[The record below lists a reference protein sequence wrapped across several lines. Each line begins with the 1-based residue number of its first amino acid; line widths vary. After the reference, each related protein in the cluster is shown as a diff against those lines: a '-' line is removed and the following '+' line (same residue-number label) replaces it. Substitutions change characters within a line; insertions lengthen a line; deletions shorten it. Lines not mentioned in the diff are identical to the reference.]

1 MATRFFGDD
10 DSAWSAP
17 ASPPTPRVA
26 LVIGNG
32 NYRASRLE
40 NPARDA
46 RLIGEA
52 LDSLGFD
59 TELVID
65 AGKAV
70 LETAI
75 VRLGERLEKAGPEAV
90 GFFYF
95 AGHGIQHQG
104 CNYLV
109 PIDAQIPDTRYLKSG
124 AVTVD
129 YLVEELARSHSLAN
143 VVVLDACRDS
153 AVRDSGG
160 GMTQGLASIKDLP
173 DGTLVVFSTAAGQ
186 LADDGQ
192 GDHSPY
198 ARALVR
204 NLVEPNRRLEE
215 IFFSTSREVA
225 QATAN
230 TQRPA
235 LFVQGAIAPVVLRP
249 LEEPPTAP
257 PVTAAPQAPPIISA
271 PSAAPVVAD
280 PLPAPEPVPA
290 EPPPLPE
297 NARALAAPDA
307 LAEPSPASSPAPL
320 TVQAAAPAPA
330 VMRPQTLLRPL
341 PNARPAAGRSA
352 SQWVPLAAIVV
363 GVIAIVAVVAGLFLR
378 QRETP
383 VDIADPVSWP
393 VARDT
398 AVLWRVPHGEPCPS
412 GWMRAIDGIY
422 CMTSGE
428 PLGAVWEAGRVPLPL
443 ASAMVLKTSPRTG
456 TRCPDGTVF
465 EAENACLAPMRPDWL
480 GDGSRTAAGVQP
492 DMAGAYAGDAQLAPR
507 GSPACSGGAA
517 IFPFSGY
524 CLTGAS
530 RFGDVAPTPLGHERL
545 SGGEP
550 AGPVSLA
557 AYRRITTCPRLTTVL
572 QNNDYCLVAPVW

>member
-10 DSAWSAP
+10 DTEWSAP

-32 NYRASRLE
+32 NYRTSRLE

-95 AGHGIQHQG
+95 AGHGIQHLG
-104 CNYLV
+104 SNYLV

-124 AVTVD
+124 AVLVD

-160 GMTQGLASIKDLP
+160 GMTQGLASIRDLP

-186 LADDGQ
+186 LADDGH

-225 QATAN
+225 QATGN
-230 TQRPA
+230 SQRPA
-235 LFVQGAIAPVVLRP
+235 LFVQGAIAPVVLKP
-249 LEEPPTAP
+249 AEEPPPAP
-257 PVTAAPQAPPIISA
+257 AMPPAPAAPVPAAPQ
-271 PSAAPVVAD
+271 PVVAS
-280 PLPAPEPVPA
+280 PPPEPVAA
-290 EPPPLPE
+290 EPSPQPE
-297 NARALAAPDA
+297 NARALPVADAVADPLPVVAAP
-307 LAEPSPASSPAPL
+307 PMPAPPAPMPRVAMRPQGL
-320 TVQAAAPAPA
+320 LGPAPA
-330 VMRPQTLLRPL
+330 READRRT
-341 PNARPAAGRSA
+341 A
-352 SQWVPLAAIVV
+352 SQWVPLAAIVA
-363 GVIAIVAVVAGLFLR
+363 GVIAIAAVVAGLFLR

-383 VDIADPVSWP
+383 VDLASPISWP
-393 VARDT
+393 MAKDQ
-398 AVLWRVPHGEPCPS
+398 AVLWRVPHGEPCPA
-412 GWMRAIDGIY
+412 GWARVVDGIY

-428 PLGAVWEAGRVPLPL
+428 PLGAIWDAGRAPLPL
-443 ASAMVLKTSPRTG
+443 ASAMTLKASPRSG
-456 TRCPDGTVF
+456 LRCPEGTVF
-465 EAENACLAPMRPDWL
+465 EAESACLAPVRPDWL
-480 GDGSRTAAGVQP
+480 GDGLRTAGAAQI
-492 DMAGAYAGDAQLAPR
+492 DMAGAYAGDAELAPR
-507 GSPACSGGAA
+507 SAPGCSAGSA

-524 CLTGAS
+524 CLTGAA
-530 RFGDVAPTPLGHERL
+530 RFGAVTPTALGHDRL

-550 AGPVSLA
+550 ATSVRLA
-557 AYRRITTCPRLTTVL
+557 AYRRLTTCPRLTTVL
-572 QNNDYCLVAPVW
+572 ENSDYCLVAPVW

>member
-10 DSAWSAP
+10 DTEWSAP

-32 NYRASRLE
+32 NYRTSRLE

-104 CNYLV
+104 SNYLV

-124 AVTVD
+124 AVLVD

-186 LADDGQ
+186 LADDGH

-225 QATAN
+225 QATGN
-230 TQRPA
+230 SQRPA
-235 LFVQGAIAPVVLRP
+235 LFVQGAIAPVVLKP
-249 LEEPPTAP
+249 AEEPPPAAAVAP
-257 PVTAAPQAPPIISA
+257 APAAPQPAVAAPP
-271 PSAAPVVAD
+271 
-280 PLPAPEPVPA
+280 PEPVAA

-297 NARALAAPDA
+297 NARALAVADVAADPLPGAAP
-307 LAEPSPASSPAPL
+307 LPAPP
-320 TVQAAAPAPA
+320 APAPRA
-330 VMRPQTLLRPL
+330 AMRPQGLLGPTPMRE
-341 PNARPAAGRSA
+341 ADRRTA

-363 GVIAIVAVVAGLFLR
+363 GVIAIAAVVAGLFLR
-378 QRETP
+378 QRAAP
-383 VDIADPVSWP
+383 VDLASPVSWP
-393 VARDT
+393 VAKDQ
-398 AVLWRVPHGEPCPS
+398 AVLWRVPHGEPCPA
-412 GWMRAIDGIY
+412 GWMRVVDGIY

-428 PLGAVWEAGRVPLPL
+428 PLGAVWDAGRVPLPL
-443 ASAMVLKTSPRTG
+443 ASAMTLKGSPRSG
-456 TRCPDGTVF
+456 ARCPEGTVF
-465 EAENACLAPMRPDWL
+465 EAENACLAPVRPDWL
-480 GDGSRTAAGVQP
+480 GDGQRTAGAAQF
-492 DMAGAYAGDAQLAPR
+492 DLAGAYAGDAELAPR
-507 GSPACSGGAA
+507 SAPGCSAGSA

-524 CLTGAS
+524 CLTGAA
-530 RFGDVAPTPLGHERL
+530 RFGAVTPTALGHDRL

-550 AGPVSLA
+550 VASVRLA
-557 AYRRITTCPRLTTVL
+557 AYRRLTACPRLTTVL
-572 QNNDYCLVAPVW
+572 ENSEYCLVAPVW

>member
-10 DSAWSAP
+10 DSEWTAP

-32 NYRASRLE
+32 NYRTSRLE

-75 VRLGERLEKAGPEAV
+75 VRLGERLENAGPEAV

-104 CNYLV
+104 SNYLV

-124 AVTVD
+124 AVLVD

-235 LFVQGAIAPVVLRP
+235 LFVQGAIAPIVLKP
-249 LEEPPTAP
+249 AEEPPPAIPAP
-257 PVTAAPQAPPIISA
+257 ATPPPAAASLPPAAPPI
-271 PSAAPVVAD
+271 
-280 PLPAPEPVPA
+280 LA

-297 NARALAAPDA
+297 NARALAMADAVADPLPEVAP
-307 LAEPSPASSPAPL
+307 PPVP
-320 TVQAAAPAPA
+320 APAPPR
-330 VMRPQTLLRPL
+330 VPMRPQGLLAPA
-341 PNARPAAGRSA
+341 PTRPATRKSA
-352 SQWVPLAAIVV
+352 SQWVPLAAIVA
-363 GVIAIVAVVAGLFLR
+363 GVIAIAAVVAGLFLR
-378 QRETP
+378 QREAP
-383 VDIADPVSWP
+383 VDIANPVSWP
-393 VARDT
+393 VAKDA

-412 GWMRAIDGIY
+412 GWSRVVDGIY
-422 CMTSGE
+422 CMTSGA
-428 PLGAVWEAGRVPLPL
+428 PLGAIWEAGRVPLPL
-443 ASAMVLKTSPRTG
+443 ASAMTLKGSPRTG
-456 TRCPDGTVF
+456 ARCPEGTVF
-465 EAENACLAPMRPDWL
+465 EAENACLAPVRPDWL
-480 GDGSRTAAGVQP
+480 GDGLRTAGAVQI
-492 DMAGAYAGDAQLAPR
+492 DMAGAYAGEAELAPR
-507 GSPACSGGAA
+507 NSPGCSGGSAA
-517 IFPFSGY
+517 FPFSGY
-524 CLTGAS
+524 CLTGAA
-530 RFGDVAPTPLGHERL
+530 RFGAVTPTTLGHERL

-550 AGPVSLA
+550 AASVRLA
-557 AYRRITTCPRLTTVL
+557 AYRRLTTCPRLTTVL
-572 QNNDYCLVAPVW
+572 ENSDYCLVAPVW

>member
-10 DSAWSAP
+10 DSEWSAP

-32 NYRASRLE
+32 NYRTSRLE

-104 CNYLV
+104 SNYLV

-124 AVTVD
+124 AVLVD

-160 GMTQGLASIKDLP
+160 GMTQGLASIRDLP

-225 QATAN
+225 QSTSN

-235 LFVQGAIAPVVLRP
+235 LFVQGAIAPVVLKP
-249 LEEPPTAP
+249 AEEPPAP
-257 PVTAAPQAPPIISA
+257 PAVAAPTVSPAVTEPAPE
-271 PSAAPVVAD
+271 
-280 PLPAPEPVPA
+280 PLPAPEPVPL

-297 NARALAAPDA
+297 NARALPIADTVADP
-307 LAEPSPASSPAPL
+307 LPASAPLPVPAPPIPMPP
-320 TVQAAAPAPA
+320 V
-330 VMRPQTLLRPL
+330 VMRPQGLLAPA
-341 PNARPAAGRSA
+341 PTRPAAGRSA
-352 SQWVPLAAIVV
+352 SQWVPLAAIVA

-378 QRETP
+378 QREAP
-383 VDIADPVSWP
+383 VDIANPVSWP
-393 VARDT
+393 VAKDA

-412 GWMRAIDGIY
+412 GWSRAIDAIY
-422 CMTSGE
+422 CMRSGE
-428 PLGAVWEAGRVPLPL
+428 PLGAVWEAGRMPLPL
-443 ASAMVLKTSPRTG
+443 ASAMTLKASPRAG
-456 TRCPDGTVF
+456 ARCPDGTVF
-465 EAENACLAPMRPDWL
+465 ESENTCLAPIRPDWL
-480 GDGSRTAAGVQP
+480 GDGLRTAGTVQL
-492 DMAGAYAGDAQLAPR
+492 DVAGAYAGEAELAPR
-507 GSPACSGGAA
+507 NSPGCAGGSAT
-517 IFPFSGY
+517 FPFSGY
-524 CLTGAS
+524 CLTGAA
-530 RFGDVAPTPLGHERL
+530 RFGAVTPTALGHERL

-550 AGPVSLA
+550 GASVKLA
-557 AYRRITTCPRLTTVL
+557 AYRRLTTCPRLTTVL
-572 QNNDYCLVAPVW
+572 ENSDYCLVAPVW